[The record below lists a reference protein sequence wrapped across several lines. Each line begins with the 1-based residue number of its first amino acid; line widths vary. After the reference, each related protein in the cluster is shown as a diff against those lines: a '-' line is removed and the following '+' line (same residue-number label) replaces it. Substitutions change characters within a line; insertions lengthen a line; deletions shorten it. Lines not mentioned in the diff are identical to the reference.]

1 MGADEDWRLL
11 TAYLFEDAGYRA
23 YAAGDARQAV
33 RFVTRLLPDVVVVQ
47 MDARDGLDVL
57 MRLHEDASTADIP
70 VVVLMES
77 LKSADAHRVRALGG
91 VPLAP
96 DVTDIN
102 ALVGEVDTLIVVAA
116 RGRRALKRRLLDLQ
130 ELARSYSPDAE
141 GKAQLRRLIDQ
152 LQVAIFA
159 VDEQGHCIAASEGLT
174 TLTGYSRLQ
183 LLSRSVFQIGF
194 VPGHVS
200 DAQWR
205 RFLVNRQSPGMT
217 TITTRAG
224 EDVAVHAA
232 SVAEIL
238 PGVHVAAF
246 AYRLRPQNAR
256 SFLRARRWFA
266 LSGLAEAPVVPHT
279 QHRLRPFRGRP
290 RSSRAEQLP
299 ARCSVPS
306 HA

>member
-1 MGADEDWRLL
+1 MQRREHDRNTRPGRRESDHRAPLGDQRRVLLVGADEAWRRL

-23 YAAGDARQAV
+23 YAASDGLQAAR
-33 RFVTRLLPDVVVVQ
+33 FLTRVLPDVVVVQ
-47 MDARDGLDVL
+47 IDTPDGVDVL
-57 MRLHEDASTADIP
+57 MRVSEDESTADIP
-70 VVVLMES
+70 VVVLVKS
-77 LKSADAHRVRALGG
+77 LESADASRVRALGG

-102 ALVGEVDTLIVVAA
+102 ALVGEVDPLVVIGA

-130 ELARSYSPDAE
+130 ELARSYRPDAE

-174 TLTGYSRLQ
+174 ALTGYSRLQ
-183 LLSRSVFQIGF
+183 LLSRSVFEIGF

-200 DAQWR
+200 DARWR
-205 RFLVNRQSPGMT
+205 RFLINRQSPGMT

-232 SVAEIL
+232 SVTEIL
-238 PGVHVAAF
+238 PGVHIAAF
-246 AYRLRPQNAR
+246 AAADPRAAR
-256 SFLRARRWFA
+256 DGTRN
-266 LSGLAEAPVVPHT
+266 
-279 QHRLRPFRGRP
+279 QGR
-290 RSSRAEQLP
+290 
-299 ARCSVPS
+299 
-306 HA
+306 

>member
-1 MGADEDWRLL
+1 MQRRQHDRVTRPGRRQSDRRSSSADHRRVLLVGADEDWRLL

-23 YAAGDARQAV
+23 YAAGDGRQAA
-33 RFVTRLLPDVVVVQ
+33 RFVTRLLPDVVVMQ
-47 MDARDGLDVL
+47 MDPDALDVL
-57 MRLHEDASTADIP
+57 MRLREDASAADIP

-77 LKSADAHRVRALGG
+77 LKSADAPRVRALGG

-96 DVTDIN
+96 DVTDIH
-102 ALVGEVDTLIVVAA
+102 ALVGEVDTLVVVAA
-116 RGRRALKRRLLDLQ
+116 RGRRALKRRLLDLR
-130 ELARSYSPDAE
+130 ELARFYSPDAE

-159 VDEQGHCIAASEGLT
+159 VDEQGHCIAASEGLV

-200 DAQWR
+200 DTQWR

-217 TITTRAG
+217 TITTQAG

-246 AYRLRPQNAR
+246 AAADAR
-256 SFLRARRWFA
+256 
-266 LSGLAEAPVVPHT
+266 APRDPMCT
-279 QHRLRPFRGRP
+279 DDR
-290 RSSRAEQLP
+290 
-299 ARCSVPS
+299 
-306 HA
+306 

>member
-1 MGADEDWRLL
+1 
-11 TAYLFEDAGYRA
+11 
-23 YAAGDARQAV
+23 V

-47 MDARDGLDVL
+47 MDACDELDVL

-70 VVVLMES
+70 VVVLMAS
-77 LKSADAHRVRALGG
+77 LESADAHRVRALGG

-102 ALVGEVDTLIVVAA
+102 ALVGEVDPLIVVAA

-130 ELARSYSPDAE
+130 ELARFYRPDAE

-159 VDEQGHCIAASEGLT
+159 VDERGHCIAASEGLT

-183 LLSRSVFQIGF
+183 LLARSVVQIGF

-232 SVAEIL
+232 SVAEVL

-246 AYRLRPQNAR
+246 AAAHP
-256 SFLRARRWFA
+256 RAPRDLPRKEGSWIGSERRHV
-266 LSGLAEAPVVPHT
+266 GP
-279 QHRLRPFRGRP
+279 
-290 RSSRAEQLP
+290 
-299 ARCSVPS
+299 
-306 HA
+306 